1 MDDTALMD
9 VKEKEVKEMA
19 VLKKDVSMGY
29 VRVKLWPVEE
39 FPGNWA
45 TVNDRDITKQ
55 RSVVMFKSF
64 SDAGQLQVKNDTVIA
79 CTSRPAWVDMEP
91 CDALAWTN

>member
-9 VKEKEVKEMA
+9 AKEKEVKDMA

-29 VRVKLWPVEE
+29 VRVKLWPLEE

-55 RSVVMFKSF
+55 RSVAMFKSF
-64 SDAGQLQVKNDTVIA
+64 NDAGQVQVKKRHSHRMYVSTGMGGHGA
-79 CTSRPAWVDMEP
+79 FAMR
-91 CDALAWTN
+91 